1 MAKKKDKTKAVPK
14 QPSFNIPEDDATP
27 VVSGREPAAA
37 DHTNPLPGA
46 TPVAVTGTNSSPQ
59 GATKAKGSMPEA
71 GIQPQTLPP
80 QVAATIANAS
90 ARRVWRTFIKKFADM
105 KDIQL
110 PANFTSL
117 PAADL
122 VAFAQSI
129 NMDPAAPA
137 AALAAALNSQ
147 EQFGQAMQLQQQQ
160 QQQALAAG
168 QDGRNVAPAL
178 DAAATAAGQPAA
190 PGQPGV
196 EAQQGLSQQA
206 LAQVHQ
212 VCTNVFQHAMGQ
224 IVTLMDARF
233 AEFKAS
239 NANGNQAA
247 AAAAAA
253 GMAAAA
259 AADAMEADGAGADGP
274 SSDTSSEES
283 DSSDDDDASPA
294 GRIIKSTRKHIL
306 AELKKTDMRSGR
318 ERSKAMKGFAKT
330 FASLLTPA
338 QAAKMSA
345 SELVASWQ
353 ERGNGYMRLHDWAPL
368 SGAELDPR
376 AYLSH
381 LEFDMPRDADVQ
393 AALASLRSNG
403 GAGGSNGGAG
413 GSTAGGWQSQEKRK
427 RSERSEDG
435 DKKPPRCI
443 HCAEEFPDGF
453 PPSHLR
459 KCDVFQRKLKAG
471 LIKDG
476 SRGKKADRKDGKR

>member
-1 MAKKKDKTKAVPK
+1 
-14 QPSFNIPEDDATP
+14 
-27 VVSGREPAAA
+27 
-37 DHTNPLPGA
+37 
-46 TPVAVTGTNSSPQ
+46 
-59 GATKAKGSMPEA
+59 
-71 GIQPQTLPP
+71 
-80 QVAATIANAS
+80 
-90 ARRVWRTFIKKFADM
+90 
-105 KDIQL
+105 
-110 PANFTSL
+110 
-117 PAADL
+117 
-122 VAFAQSI
+122 
-129 NMDPAAPA
+129 MDPAAPA

-368 SGAELDPR
+368 SGAELDHAPTCRTWNLICRGMRTSRRRWPASAATAAR
-376 AYLSH
+376 A
-381 LEFDMPRDADVQ
+381 EAT
-393 AALASLRSNG
+393 AAPAAVPPA
-403 GAGGSNGGAG
+403 AG
-413 GSTAGGWQSQEKRK
+413 
-427 RSERSEDG
+427 
-435 DKKPPRCI
+435 
-443 HCAEEFPDGF
+443 
-453 PPSHLR
+453 
-459 KCDVFQRKLKAG
+459 KA
-471 LIKDG
+471 
-476 SRGKKADRKDGKR
+476 RR

>member
-1 MAKKKDKTKAVPK
+1 
-14 QPSFNIPEDDATP
+14 
-27 VVSGREPAAA
+27 
-37 DHTNPLPGA
+37 
-46 TPVAVTGTNSSPQ
+46 
-59 GATKAKGSMPEA
+59 
-71 GIQPQTLPP
+71 
-80 QVAATIANAS
+80 
-90 ARRVWRTFIKKFADM
+90 
-105 KDIQL
+105 
-110 PANFTSL
+110 
-117 PAADL
+117 
-122 VAFAQSI
+122 
-129 NMDPAAPA
+129 MDPTAPA

-168 QDGRNVAPAL
+168 QDGRNGAAAL
-178 DAAATAAGQPAA
+178 DAAAAAAVQPA
-190 PGQPGV
+190 

-212 VCTNVFQHAMGQ
+212 ICNNVFQHGMGQ
-224 IVTLMDARF
+224 IVTLIDARL

-253 GMAAAA
+253 GTAAAA
-259 AADAMEADGAGADGP
+259 AADAMEADGAGAEGP

-294 GRIIKSTRKHIL
+294 GRIIKSTRKDIL

-368 SGAELDPR
+368 SGAELEPR
-376 AYLSH
+376 VYLSH
-381 LEFDMPRDADVQ
+381 LDFDMPRDADVQ

-413 GSTAGGWQSQEKRK
+413 GSTAGGWQTQESARERFHAGEHSMKPGEKVNLYTQRFRTIVRDAKGMSQKRK

-435 DKKPPRCI
+435 DKKPARCI